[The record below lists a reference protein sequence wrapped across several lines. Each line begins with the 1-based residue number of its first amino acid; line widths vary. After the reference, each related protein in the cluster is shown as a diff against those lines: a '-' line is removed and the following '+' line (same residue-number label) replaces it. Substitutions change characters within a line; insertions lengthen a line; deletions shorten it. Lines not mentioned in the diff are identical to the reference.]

1 MSKGDTGNRALQ
13 LPGPSEKGNG
23 RIMLFYGL
31 SLGAVAL
38 LFLLMFFY
46 GGHRYS
52 LSFPLFA
59 AFHFLFMTFF
69 IWYFSGAFL
78 QGAAAMKLLST
89 GATPDYL
96 GQEIYFRK
104 LRQALK
110 VLPVRKD
117 PHLTYLNL
125 YIAYAQ
131 RQQGKHEQGLDTV
144 TEDDIKLIS
153 SKAMRYPYL
162 VVELISA
169 AASLYELDQYDLAM
183 EKLKEAGAICKERKE
198 KDRHAQIYVLTIK
211 ALVLARLEL
220 YEESDSLSREALK
233 YISEMKKLP
242 LWMMPV
248 SVEQYRF
255 TNLVNLATLSI
266 LTGDLDK
273 IELQIMQLEAAF
285 NKDKKIIS
293 PFHFT
298 ECIRLSEGLK
308 KVDRLD
314 LAQTVLGMIYGVAS
328 SMPGHPAISRLLD
341 TYQEVL
347 ELSGRQD
354 DVSTMRAWLLPINH

>member
-38 LFLLMFFY
+38 LFLLMFGY
-46 GGHRYS
+46 GGYMLYLGS
-52 LSFPLFA
+52 PVLA

-169 AASLYELDQYDLAM
+169 AASLYELEQYDLAM

-220 YEESDSLSREALK
+220 YEESDSFSREALK

-255 TNLVNLATLSI
+255 TNLVNLATISI

-308 KVDRLD
+308 RIDRLD